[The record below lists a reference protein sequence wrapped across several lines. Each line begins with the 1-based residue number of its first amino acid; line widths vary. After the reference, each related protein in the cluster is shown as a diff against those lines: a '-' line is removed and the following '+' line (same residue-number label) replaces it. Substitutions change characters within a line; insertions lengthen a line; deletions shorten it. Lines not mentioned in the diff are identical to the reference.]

1 MHKNHRRRASVA
13 VLAFVC
19 ASFVALPMAEAG
31 TTYPAGWGNPTPNLC
46 HGKTYTIGIDIYSQG
61 ESFATS
67 TVSSI
72 INAAGVMGCVTVDTL
87 VDNASA
93 ATALSNIQTFINEK
107 VSGVILANVVQSADP
122 GLLSALAAAKIPVV
136 TTFISPEPQSSAS
149 PFIDVDDPVAGASGG
164 AALAKNFL
172 KLHPGKKPYVIVG
185 AFPEGGPISV
195 ARMDGFLSG
204 VKSVIKGLPSSN
216 VKTIDTQASPSV
228 AYTQTA
234 NALSSIPKGS
244 YILFAGINDETT
256 NGMYQAVSAAGR
268 IKFASA
274 MGMGGDPSGVYYIC
288 NEKSYFGSVGFFP
301 ETYGNYLLPAVIDM
315 AQGATLASHIYFPTD
330 VLTRANVKEYYHSAT
345 C

>member
-1 MHKNHRRRASVA
+1 MRKLHPIRSLGVVVATAACVSMVATPVAGASSV
-13 VLAFVC
+13 
-19 ASFVALPMAEAG
+19 P
-31 TTYPAGWGNPTPNLC
+31 PGWGSPSPGLC
-46 HGKTYTIGIDIYSQG
+46 HGKTYTVGIDIYSQG

-67 TVSSI
+67 MVGSV
-72 INAAGVMGCVTVDTL
+72 INAASITGCVTIKTL

-122 GLLSALAAAKIPVV
+122 GLLSALHRAKIPVV
-136 TTFISPEPQSSAS
+136 TTFISPEPQSSSS
-149 PFIDVDDPVAGASGG
+149 PFIDVNDAAAGKSGG
-164 AALAKNFL
+164 VALAKNFL
-172 KLHPGKKPYVIVG
+172 KLHKGKVPYVIVG

-195 ARMDGFLSG
+195 ARMSGFSGG
-204 VKSVIKGLPSSN
+204 VKSVIKGLPGSH
-216 VKTIDTQASPSV
+216 VKTIDTQAAPNV

-234 NALSSIPKGS
+234 DALASIPKGS

-256 NGMYQAVSAAGR
+256 NGMYQAINAAGR

-288 NEKSYFGSVGFFP
+288 HEPSFFGSVGFFP
-301 ETYGNYLLPAVIDM
+301 ENYGNYLLPSVLDM
-315 AQGATLASHIYFPTD
+315 TRGIKLRPTNYFSTA
-330 VLTRANVKEYYHSAT
+330 VLTRANVKTYYHSAK